1 MNQLPPN
8 PNLQRQGQNQKPP
21 EPPNPEQVKEF
32 AIFQECQ
39 RVIALLATQERVS
52 LNLKFQKE
60 VLSKLKASGWESVVE
75 DGNVFVQWPL
85 SFGLPKDTQN
95 KKFIKPIQLGEDRD
109 H

>member
-8 PNLQRQGQNQKPP
+8 PNQQRQPNQKPP
-21 EPPNPEQVKEF
+21 EPPNPEQVKDF

-60 VLSKLKASGWESVVE
+60 VLSKLKASGWEPVTE
-75 DGNVFVQWPL
+75 DGNAFIQWPL
-85 SFGLPKDTQN
+85 GFGLPKDTQN
-95 KKFIKPIQLGEDRD
+95 KKFLEKKDG
-109 H
+109 